1 MLNDDITVVRVDTK
15 NQLADMYTKPLA
27 KDEFMRLRKLVI
39 GW

>member
-1 MLNDDITVVRVDTK
+1 MLNDDITVIRVDTK
-15 NQLADMYTKPLA
+15 NQLADMHTKPLA